1 MLKRRLLMFLC
12 ISGLAG
18 CATVPPPAVIPW
30 EEQVRRDNAMGVSLA
45 PDFERRIAIKGDIE
59 VNVYLRNLAARI
71 ASSSN
76 GIKDSPVG
84 VFLVT
89 DRTEKWRDYG
99 LPGNRV
105 YLSTGLVKQLEFEN
119 ELAAAIAFEF
129 AHILK
134 RHAISKLPPSDGAS
148 MTGLPP
154 VESQASSPGT
164 DGVTLGNHVE
174 YFGPVGIFSFSQ
186 EDYLSS
192 CELAVDLLYKSGFD
206 PRGLV
211 SLFVRF
217 QQSPGRSPLDPA
229 LLVKLLEKTR
239 QTIALYAPLRNPIV
253 RSEAFLTIRKR
264 IRKL

>member
-264 IRKL
+264 IRNL